1 MADIGLLVDIS
12 DPGGGDRGGAL
23 GPLNLRRG
31 RNSLASSHPKTLE
44 VNIKYLDTFL
54 AQSSYVYCYFVTLPR
69 RRMILLDF
77 WTGLKR
83 RGN

>member
-1 MADIGLLVDIS
+1 MANTGLLVDIS

-54 AQSSYVYCYFVTLPR
+54 DQSSYLYCYFVTSKEEDDPFG
-69 RRMILLDF
+69 LLDRAKE
-77 WTGLKR
+77 TR
-83 RGN
+83 

>member
-1 MADIGLLVDIS
+1 MKGVEQDINVVVTMTDIGLLVDIS

-54 AQSSYVYCYFVTLPR
+54 DQSSY
-69 RRMILLDF
+69 LLS
-77 WTGLKR
+77 LIHI
-83 RGN
+83 